1 VPKPIVPLIRRFS
14 PVPKSETDE
23 VQEEMAGL
31 FRALKPIC
39 WEQIEQKY
47 RCVILAGAGAGKTH
61 EMLARA
67 KYADERG
74 RHAFFVRI
82 EDIEESFEDAFE
94 VGDAKGFQGWL
105 DGQNE
110 GWFFLDSIDEA
121 RLSHPRAF
129 DLAIRRF
136 ANRIKGAEHRAH
148 VIVSGR
154 PYAWRAVTDRAMLE
168 RLLPFAAPKVGVEVS
183 EGSEADQNSELVE
196 QDITKPESALEIHIL
211 RDLDEDDIRMFAAHR
226 GANNIEE
233 LIAELYRSNLMAL
246 AARPHDLLGILAK
259 WEADSSLGGRYEFLR
274 YGIDDQLREIDPSR
288 AQLQPLSPEKA
299 LNGARL
305 LAAAVVLTG
314 EPGLRVPDSE
324 HSEQGLDAEALLS
337 DWDSRDVR
345 ALLERGLFSDVL
357 FGMVRFRH
365 RNVRE
370 LLTAEWLAKHLE
382 GGNAR
387 HNVETLIFREQ
398 YGERTIAPRLRPILP
413 WLILLDES
421 VRRKAIAIAP
431 EVVVEGGD
439 PARLPLAERRAILE
453 DIVDR
458 IARDEDGRSARDNDA
473 IARIA
478 QSDLTEDA
486 LRLID
491 TYSDNDDALF
501 FLGRLVWQGKMVG
514 CLHLLCLIAG
524 DPGRGVWARVAAAR
538 AVMTVGTR
546 DLQDSLWDAL
556 LALQNEF
563 PRRLLV
569 ELVEDA
575 QPDMQTIVRLL
586 ASMERLPPYDRFEA
600 TGFTNALR
608 GLLERVTDDDALA
621 QLVVGINDLL
631 DQAPFI
637 ERRECRV
644 SKNNAWLLGPAV
656 HAVEQLIRRRSTRAF
671 DPSALDVMQKLPAA
685 RFWGDVE
692 LKDDKTKLH
701 DLVPDWLELNDALF
715 WADVANV
722 RAHELKKD
730 ERLTDDWPLQWR
742 EHFWQFEVDSLERV
756 IGFAANRAEQ
766 DDRLVAVSLAYR
778 IIRVNDLPP
787 EKLADLRARLG
798 ADPVARAQLEELVNK
813 PVSKESKSF
822 QKRTAERQRK
832 QDRKKLVETEKRKRW
847 IQEMQADPDRIQ
859 HPKGAQPGE
868 LTGDQFCLQEAV
880 DRGEEGSSKYGRKN
894 WQSLIPE
901 FGNEVAMGYRDA
913 AIAYWRAYTPPL
925 ASEGHSDSATPYALI
940 FGLSGLEIESR
951 EEDRFAESLTE
962 ADVRH
967 AMRYATWELN
977 GFPTWLETL
986 HDIHPDLVRTSLLT
1000 ELWWEFDHAA
1010 GDEIR
1015 GLLHDLVY
1023 HAPWFHEALVE
1034 PLLKRLASSPLPR
1047 GNALRYCL
1055 HILRSGRTEP
1065 HRLVA
1070 LAQKGITDNS
1080 DKFLRATLY
1089 ALWVD
1094 AEAETALPALERWLA
1109 AIPNTEAS
1117 EAAQAFV
1124 TALTGTRRFCQMGQ
1138 GLENY
1143 RTAKHLER
1151 LYVLMH
1157 RYIRTADDI
1166 ERAGKGVYS
1175 PGLRDDAQDGRNAL
1189 FTMLSDI
1196 PGKATY
1202 LALRNLVHS
1211 HPNVDAR
1218 SWMGTLARRRAET
1231 DGDLEPWS
1239 TDQVREFD
1247 RYQARTPGSNR
1258 QLFDLSVDRLTDM
1271 RNWLQTG
1278 DDSPYRTWQRAG
1290 DEVEM
1295 RNLIADHLKRSAAG
1309 RYTCAQENELAN
1321 AQRPDIWVQ
1330 SPAVTDPVPIELKVL
1345 DKGWSGPDLCER
1357 LRNQLVGD
1365 YLRHGT
1371 SRFGVFLLVWQ
1382 GPANTRRWR
1391 INCQRR
1397 SKIRP
1402 LWRSKSRPVWG
1413 ERLGACGPHIASPV
1427 QGALAVRPIL

>member
-1 VPKPIVPLIRRFS
+1 
-14 PVPKSETDE
+14 
-23 VQEEMAGL
+23 M
-31 FRALKPIC
+31 
-39 WEQIEQKY
+39 
-47 RCVILAGAGAGKTH
+47 
-61 EMLARA
+61 
-67 KYADERG
+67 
-74 RHAFFVRI
+74 
-82 EDIEESFEDAFE
+82 
-94 VGDAKGFQGWL
+94 
-105 DGQNE
+105 
-110 GWFFLDSIDEA
+110 
-121 RLSHPRAF
+121 
-129 DLAIRRF
+129 
-136 ANRIKGAEHRAH
+136 
-148 VIVSGR
+148 
-154 PYAWRAVTDRAMLE
+154 
-168 RLLPFAAPKVGVEVS
+168 
-183 EGSEADQNSELVE
+183 
-196 QDITKPESALEIHIL
+196 
-211 RDLDEDDIRMFAAHR
+211 
-226 GANNIEE
+226 
-233 LIAELYRSNLMAL
+233 
-246 AARPHDLLGILAK
+246 
-259 WEADSSLGGRYEFLR
+259 
-274 YGIDDQLREIDPSR
+274 
-288 AQLQPLSPEKA
+288 
-299 LNGARL
+299 
-305 LAAAVVLTG
+305 
-314 EPGLRVPDSE
+314 
-324 HSEQGLDAEALLS
+324 
-337 DWDSRDVR
+337 
-345 ALLERGLFSDVL
+345 
-357 FGMVRFRH
+357 
-365 RNVRE
+365 
-370 LLTAEWLAKHLE
+370 E

-387 HNVETLIFREQ
+387 HSVETLIFREQ

-486 LRLID
+486 LRLME

-546 DLQDSLWDAL
+546 DMQDSLWDAL

-575 QPDMQTIVRLL
+575 QPDMQTAVRLL

-600 TGFTNALR
+600 TGFTSALR
-608 GLLERVTDDDALA
+608 GLLERLTDDDALA
-621 QLVVGINDLL
+621 QLVVGITVFL

-722 RAHELKKD
+722 RAHQLKKD

-778 IIRVNDLPP
+778 IIRGNDLPP

-798 ADPVARAQLEELVNK
+798 ADPVARARLEELVNK
-813 PVSKESKSF
+813 PVPKESKAF
-822 QKRTAERQRK
+822 QQRMAERQRK
-832 QDRKKLVETEKRKRW
+832 QDRKKLVETEQRKRW

-868 LTGDQFCLQEAV
+868 LTGDQFWLQEAV

-901 FGNEVAMGYRDA
+901 FGDEVAMGYRDA
-913 AIAYWRAYTPPL
+913 AIAHWRTYTPPL
-925 ASEGHSDSATPYALI
+925 ASEGHSDSGTPYALI

-986 HDIHPDLVRTSLLT
+986 HDIHPDLVRTALLT
-1000 ELWWEFDHAA
+1000 ELWWEFDHAT
-1010 GDEIR
+1010 GDEIG

-1023 HAPWFHEALVE
+1023 NAPWFHEALVE

-1109 AIPNTEAS
+1109 TIPNTEAS

-1124 TALTGTRRFCQMGQ
+1124 TALTGTRRFSQMGQ

-1202 LALRNLVHS
+1202 LALRNLMHS

-1218 SWMGTLARRRAET
+1218 SWMGTLARRRAEA

-1247 RYQARTPGSNR
+1247 RYQTRTPASNR
-1258 QLFDLSVDRLTDM
+1258 QLFDLTVNRLIDM
-1271 RNWLQTG
+1271 RNWLETG

-1321 AQRPDIWVQ
+1321 AQRPDIWIQ
-1330 SPAVTDPVPIELKVL
+1330 SATVPDPVPIELKVL
-1345 DKGWSGPDLCER
+1345 DKGWSGTALCER

-1365 YLRHGT
+1365 YLRHGECR
-1371 SRFGVFLLVWQ
+1371 SGVFLLVWQ
-1382 GPANTRRWR
+1382 GQAQTKRWNIDGKLVGLAKLEKALTRYWR
-1391 INCQRR
+1391 AIARDYSQVEGIEVMVVDLTLR
-1397 SKIRP
+1397 
-1402 LWRSKSRPVWG
+1402 KSPTK
-1413 ERLGACGPHIASPV
+1413 
-1427 QGALAVRPIL
+1427 QG